1 MTTRLFASIVM
12 LILACAPA
20 LAGEGADLTRHHF
33 EAGTLP
39 AGERAL
45 ADRLAANP
53 ADSETRFGLGM
64 LRFGLALEKFGQH
77 HYRYGLQPMGER
89 MFPFLRMPVPPNPN
103 AEPLTYEAQRAA
115 LQTFLDDLAAVES
128 TLAGMDASE
137 VRLVL
142 DMEKIRLD
150 LTGGGPGSATPLLAL
165 LRSVSF
171 LQAPGEIS
179 AEPDTPAA
187 PSTDPAAPGT
197 ASPAAPAPLVFEVAF
212 DRADMLWLRGY
223 CRLLSAALDFI
234 LAYDWHDTFTRAA
247 GLFYPKL
254 RQGDTADETS
264 LDDLVGMGGSAALIA
279 DTVAMIHEVRW
290 RPVEPARL
298 KRARDHLKEVT
309 RLSRASW
316 GAILA
321 ETDDDREWIP
331 APRQKQGVFT
341 SMTVTQDRVAVW
353 MSALADFDA
362 VLDGTKLLPHWR
374 LEKGINLRRV
384 VEEPRTFDL
393 VLWITGHAAA
403 PYSEDGPLIS
413 AQSLQ
418 LWQQVFNGDFL
429 LFAVYFN

>member
-1 MTTRLFASIVM
+1 MITRLFASIAILV
-12 LILACAPA
+12 LACAPA
-20 LAGEGADLTRHHF
+20 LAGEGADLTRRHF
-33 EAGTLP
+33 EAGTLA
-39 AGERAL
+39 AGARAL
-45 ADRLAANP
+45 SDRLAANP
-53 ADSETRFGLGM
+53 ADSETRFGLG
-64 LRFGLALEKFGQH
+64 LVRFGLALETFGQH

-137 VRLVL
+137 ARLVL

-150 LTGGGPGSATPLLAL
+150 LTGGGPKSATPLLAL

-171 LQAPGEIS
+171 LQAPTE
-179 AEPDTPAA
+179 AAPEPDA
-187 PSTDPAAPGT
+187 PAAPG
-197 ASPAAPAPLVFEVAF
+197 AAPPSAAPAPLVFEVAF

-223 CRLLSAALDFI
+223 CRLLSAGLEFL
-234 LAYDWHDTFTRAA
+234 LAHDWRETFTRAA

-254 RQGDTADETS
+254 RQTEQADDTS
-264 LDDLVGMGGSAALIA
+264 LDDLVGIGGSAALIA

-298 KRARDHLKEVT
+298 QRVRDHLKEVT

-331 APRQKQGVFT
+331 APRQTHGVFT
-341 SMTVTQDRVAVW
+341 SMTITEERVAGW
-353 MSALADFDA
+353 MSALGDFDA
-362 VLDGTKLLPHWR
+362 VLDGSKLLPHWR

-384 VEEPRTFDL
+384 LEEPRTFDL

-403 PYSEDGPLIS
+403 PYTEDGPIIS
-413 AQSLQ
+413 RESWQ